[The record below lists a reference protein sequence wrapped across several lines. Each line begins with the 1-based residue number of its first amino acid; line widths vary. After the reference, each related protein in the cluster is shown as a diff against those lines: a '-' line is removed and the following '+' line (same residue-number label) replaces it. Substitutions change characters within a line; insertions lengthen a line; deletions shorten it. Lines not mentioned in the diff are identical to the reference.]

1 MNEQKVAG
9 MLGFAVRSRQAAA
22 GMDACR
28 IMIRSG
34 KCGVLLLDDAA
45 GPNTRKRA
53 EDLCRQERIPMMIL
67 TAGLIGR
74 ATGKSC
80 MVMAIQKGS
89 FSEQILKL
97 NEG

>member
-1 MNEQKVAG
+1 
-9 MLGFAVRSRQAAA
+9 
-22 GMDACR
+22 
-28 IMIRSG
+28 
-34 KCGVLLLDDAA
+34 
-45 GPNTRKRA
+45 
-53 EDLCRQERIPMMIL
+53 MMIL